1 MSRKRMMLVAVC
13 SLMLGA
19 LLAPEL
25 AMAAVEDAGDNLGD
39 ILKDW
44 GRQIFLGIV
53 ALVAVFFLIQRK
65 YTDLAIFGVAALF
78 VGWLA
83 MSPDG
88 VANAGR
94 DLLDS
99 IVGN

>member
-1 MSRKRMMLVAVC
+1 MILLALCICLFGAMLVVPDLA
-13 SLMLGA
+13 LGA
-19 LLAPEL
+19 DGG
-25 AMAAVEDAGDNLGD
+25 VENAGGKLGQ
-39 ILKDW
+39 ILGDW
-44 GRQIFLGIV
+44 GRQIFVGIV

-65 YTDLAIFGVAALF
+65 YTDLAIFGLAALF

-94 DLLDS
+94 DLLNS
-99 IVGN
+99 IVGG